1 MLAAHFV
8 SLRVVSSCSTNWTR
22 DGAAKRGIGNNG
34 VGVEC
39 RGLIIPQICRRTVPE
54 CRRQGFVDCRFER
67 EDRRGALL
75 RLPRIESLKACDA
88 LLQTLD
94 TTPLLSDGQD
104 WGFGL
109 GRWGR
114 TTGHA
119 NPSEGVITTLSHTL
133 GPS

>member
-1 MLAAHFV
+1 MLAPRFV
-8 SLRVVSSCSTNWTR
+8 SLRIVSSWSTNWTQ
-22 DGAAKRGIGNNG
+22 DGAAKPGICNDG
-34 VGVEC
+34 VGLEY
-39 RGLIIPQICRRTVPE
+39 RGLIIPQVCKRAVPE
-54 CRRQGFVDCRFER
+54 CRRQGFVDRRFER

-75 RLPRIESLKACDA
+75 RLLRIESLKACDA
-88 LLQTLD
+88 LLQAID

-119 NPSEGVITTLSHTL
+119 KHYHILQAHREA
-133 GPS
+133 